1 MNINIK
7 WRSIVNKH
15 LSDTFNDSIYVF
27 YMINLFMESCY
38 SREKKGG
45 NDDENFSIQS
55 YFVKKK
61 NG

>member
-1 MNINIK
+1 M
-7 WRSIVNKH
+7 
-15 LSDTFNDSIYVF
+15 F

-38 SREKKGG
+38 SREKKGE

-61 NG
+61 ND